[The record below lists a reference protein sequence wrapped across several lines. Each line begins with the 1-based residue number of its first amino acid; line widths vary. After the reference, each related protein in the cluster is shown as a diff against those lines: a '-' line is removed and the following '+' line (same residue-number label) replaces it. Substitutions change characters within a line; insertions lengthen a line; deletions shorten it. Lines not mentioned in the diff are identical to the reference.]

1 MMGESMESSGKEIL
15 DRILKDAREKAESI
29 IVDARKSAETVIEK
43 QRQSARQNAEK
54 KAASLL
60 KRAANDAD
68 IIRGKVSTDIKRQAG
83 WIVLSEKNRLITSVL
98 NEAKKRLV
106 NMQKSEDY
114 VTVLEKLIVHASTV
128 LGGGMLEVVLNE
140 NDSKLAIKFDKLE
153 KEISDRSGVRTQ
165 LEVSEQKTKDVGVI
179 VKTIDDQ
186 IFVDNTFEAILSR
199 RERELRLKIARILFS
214 NMD

>member
-54 KAASLL
+54 KATFLL

-68 IIRGKVSTDIKRQAG
+68 VIRGKVSTDIKRQAG

-98 NEAKKRLV
+98 NEAKNRLV

-140 NDSKLAIKFDKLE
+140 NDSTLVKLNTLE
-153 KEISDRSGVRTQ
+153 KKISDRSSVDTQ
-165 LEVSEQKTKDVGVI
+165 LKFSEQKTKAVGVI

-199 RERELRLKIARILFS
+199 RDRELRLKIARILFS

>member
-1 MMGESMESSGKEIL
+1 MEHSGNKIL

-29 IVDARKSAETVIEK
+29 IADAKKSAETVIEK
-43 QRQSARQNAEK
+43 QRQTARQNSEEK
-54 KAASLL
+54 ASALL

-98 NEAKKRLV
+98 NEAKNRLV
-106 NMQKSEDY
+106 NIQKSEKY

>member
-1 MMGESMESSGKEIL
+1 MEPSGNEIL
-15 DRILKDAREKAESI
+15 DRILKDAREQAESI
-29 IVDARKSAETVIEK
+29 IADAKKSAETVIEK

-54 KAASLL
+54 KASSLL
-60 KRAANDAD
+60 KRAENDAD

-98 NEAKKRLV
+98 NETKNRLV
-106 NMQKSEDY
+106 NMQKSEKY
-114 VTVLEKLIVHASTV
+114 VTVLDKLIVDSGTV

-140 NDSKLAIKFDKLE
+140 NDSTLALKFDKLE
-153 KEISDRSGVRTQ
+153 KEISDRSGIRTQ
-165 LEVSEQKTKDVGVI
+165 LKFSEQKTKDVGVI

-199 RERELRLKIARILFS
+199 RERELRLKIARILFN